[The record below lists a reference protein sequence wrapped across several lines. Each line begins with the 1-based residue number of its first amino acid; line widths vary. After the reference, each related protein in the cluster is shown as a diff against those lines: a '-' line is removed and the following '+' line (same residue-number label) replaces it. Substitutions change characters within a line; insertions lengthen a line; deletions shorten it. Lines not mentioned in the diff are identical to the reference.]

1 MSHVTPPNSIQMDT
15 VSGIVKFIQC
25 YCIFA
30 MMKRILV
37 FSLIVMVSIG
47 AAYFL
52 ITENKSS
59 KAPDVLN
66 PIDLNPETVDQD
78 LLQVGQGHKIG
89 EFSFINQD
97 KQVIGLK
104 DVKGKVFVA
113 EYFFTTCQTICPRM
127 NDQMQRVQA
136 AFKDES
142 NFRILSFTV
151 NPEVDT
157 VEQMKRFAQEHNAI
171 AGKWHFLTGD
181 KTKLYEAAR
190 KYFFLLKKSEVENQG
205 DVGSDFIHTNNFVLI
220 DREQRIRGYYDG
232 TNPKEVDKLINDA
245 KLILK
250 E

>member
-1 MSHVTPPNSIQMDT
+1 MKKILAFGLVVIISV
-15 VSGIVKFIQC
+15 IV
-25 YCIFA
+25 
-30 MMKRILV
+30 
-37 FSLIVMVSIG
+37 
-47 AAYFL
+47 AYFM
-52 ITENKSS
+52 ITGKKNT

-89 EFSFINQD
+89 EFSFTNQD
-97 KQVIGLK
+97 NQPIGLK
-104 DVKGKVFVA
+104 DLKGKVFVA

-127 NDQMQRVQA
+127 NDQMQRIQQ
-136 AFKDES
+136 AFKAET
-142 NFRILSFTV
+142 NFKILSFTV

-157 VEQMKRFAQEHNAI
+157 VEQLKRYAQEHQAI
-171 AGKWHFLTGD
+171 AGKWHFLTGE

-232 TNPKEVDKLINDA
+232 TNPKEVDKLIKDA
-245 KLILK
+245 RLILQ

>member
-1 MSHVTPPNSIQMDT
+1 MKKILAFGLVVIISV
-15 VSGIVKFIQC
+15 IV
-25 YCIFA
+25 
-30 MMKRILV
+30 
-37 FSLIVMVSIG
+37 
-47 AAYFL
+47 AYFM
-52 ITENKSS
+52 ITGKKNT

-89 EFSFINQD
+89 EFSFTNQD
-97 KQVIGLK
+97 GQPIGLK
-104 DVKGKVFVA
+104 DLKGKVFVA

-127 NDQMQRVQA
+127 NDQMQRIQQ
-136 AFKDES
+136 AFKDET
-142 NFRILSFTV
+142 NFKILSFTV

-157 VEQMKRFAQEHNAI
+157 VEQLKRYAQEHQAI
-171 AGKWHFLTGD
+171 AGKWHFLTGE

-232 TNPKEVDKLINDA
+232 TNPKEVDKLIRDA
-245 KLILK
+245 KLILQ

>member
-1 MSHVTPPNSIQMDT
+1 MKKIIAF
-15 VSGIVKFIQC
+15 GIVV
-25 YCIFA
+25 
-30 MMKRILV
+30 L
-37 FSLIVMVSIG
+37 VSIG
-47 AAYFL
+47 VAYYL
-52 ITENKSS
+52 ITENKRV

-89 EFSFINQD
+89 AFSFTNQD
-97 KQVIGLK
+97 GQQTGLK

-127 NDQMQRVQA
+127 NDQMQRVQL
-136 AFKDES
+136 AFKDEN
-142 NFRILSFTV
+142 NFKILSFTV
-151 NPEVDT
+151 NPEVDS
-157 VEQMKRFAQEHNAI
+157 VGQLKRYADEHNAI
-171 AGKWHFLTGD
+171 PGKWHFLTGD

-205 DVGSDFIHTNNFVLI
+205 DVGTDFIHTNNFVLI
-220 DREQRIRGYYDG
+220 DKEQRIRGYYDG
-232 TNPKEVDKLINDA
+232 TNPKEVDKLIKDA

>member
-1 MSHVTPPNSIQMDT
+1 MKKILAFGLVVIISV
-15 VSGIVKFIQC
+15 IV
-25 YCIFA
+25 
-30 MMKRILV
+30 
-37 FSLIVMVSIG
+37 
-47 AAYFL
+47 AYFM
-52 ITENKSS
+52 ITGKKNT

-89 EFSFINQD
+89 EFSFNNQD
-97 KQVIGLK
+97 DQPIGLK
-104 DVKGKVFVA
+104 DLKGKVFVA

-127 NDQMQRVQA
+127 NDQMQRIQQ
-136 AFKDES
+136 AFKDET
-142 NFRILSFTV
+142 NFKILSFTV

-157 VEQMKRFAQEHNAI
+157 VEQLKRYAQEHQAI
-171 AGKWHFLTGD
+171 AGKWHFLTGE

-232 TNPKEVDKLINDA
+232 TNPKEVDKLIRDA
-245 KLILK
+245 KLILQ

>member
-1 MSHVTPPNSIQMDT
+1 MKKILAFGLVVIISV
-15 VSGIVKFIQC
+15 IV
-25 YCIFA
+25 
-30 MMKRILV
+30 
-37 FSLIVMVSIG
+37 
-47 AAYFL
+47 AYFM
-52 ITENKSS
+52 ITGKKNT

-89 EFSFINQD
+89 EFSFTNQD
-97 KQVIGLK
+97 GQPIGLK
-104 DVKGKVFVA
+104 DLKGKVFVA

-127 NDQMQRVQA
+127 NDQMQRIQQ
-136 AFKDES
+136 AFKAET
-142 NFRILSFTV
+142 NFKILSFTV

-157 VEQMKRFAQEHNAI
+157 VEQLKRYAQEHQAI
-171 AGKWHFLTGD
+171 AGKWHFLTGE

-232 TNPKEVDKLINDA
+232 TNPKEVDKLIRDA
-245 KLILK
+245 KLILQ

>member
-1 MSHVTPPNSIQMDT
+1 MKKILAFGLVVIISV
-15 VSGIVKFIQC
+15 IV
-25 YCIFA
+25 
-30 MMKRILV
+30 
-37 FSLIVMVSIG
+37 
-47 AAYFL
+47 AYFM
-52 ITENKSS
+52 ITGKKNT

-89 EFSFINQD
+89 EFSFTNQD
-97 KQVIGLK
+97 GQPIGLK
-104 DVKGKVFVA
+104 DLKGKVFVA

-127 NDQMQRVQA
+127 NGQMQRIQQ
-136 AFKDES
+136 AFKEET
-142 NFRILSFTV
+142 NFKILSFTV

-157 VEQMKRFAQEHNAI
+157 VEQLKRYAQEHQAI
-171 AGKWHFLTGD
+171 AGKWHFLTGE

-232 TNPKEVDKLINDA
+232 TNPKEVDKLIKDA
-245 KLILK
+245 KLILQ